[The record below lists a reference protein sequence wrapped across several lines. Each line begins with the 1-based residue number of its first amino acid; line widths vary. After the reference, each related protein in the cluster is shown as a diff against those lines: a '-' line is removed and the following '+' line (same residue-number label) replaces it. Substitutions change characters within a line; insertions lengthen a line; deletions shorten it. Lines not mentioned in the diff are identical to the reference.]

1 MKSGQP
7 IWDLFA
13 FSFAPLRLCV
23 RFFFASF
30 FAFSALFC
38 GYSLFVFLLCLLCFF
53 AAIFFFFLAQLGLF
67 LVIFTGAIGYMK
79 TVPTLVALIMIVS
92 GSAEASY
99 VDDQSEL
106 NLAVSQLRSAI
117 GTRARALKVW
127 VKPDEVTVWAQDPN
141 HLQQVNQWRF
151 VRIVG
156 ILPWVFGPEHI
167 EPSFIDSDFYAK
179 LFDLDAVAF
188 SGMSKLEKSAIKRAA
203 IADGVVK
210 QIVIGRTIPILS
222 RAVAGD
228 IFVGLDI
235 EGARERAD
243 VNANAQCVIQG
254 GDFSETEHAK
264 NLFKEPDLI
273 AEAAAAFR
281 DTIGTDPVLTQV
293 SVHGRNVTFET
304 NISTEELKRQLGA
317 DASFYFEWGLS
328 GLAQRISYTVDQRRG
343 RPQTTPEKPVFN
355 IGDADW
361 TIIAKLEADAL
372 AKVAI
377 PNTKVTGLILTKL
390 NAGGSSGPVVTWIV
404 DVTDPNNKIV
414 DVVADAKGVIQTV
427 VQPSASP
434 QAHP

>member
-1 MKSGQP
+1 
-7 IWDLFA
+7 
-13 FSFAPLRLCV
+13 
-23 RFFFASF
+23 
-30 FAFSALFC
+30 
-38 GYSLFVFLLCLLCFF
+38 
-53 AAIFFFFLAQLGLF
+53 
-67 LVIFTGAIGYMK
+67 MK
-79 TVPTLVALIMIVS
+79 TVATLVALIMVAS

-106 NLAVSQLRSAI
+106 NLAVSQLCSAI
-117 GTRARALKVW
+117 GTRARALKMW
-127 VKPDEVTVWAQDPN
+127 IKPDEVTVWAEDPN

-151 VRIVG
+151 VRILG

-179 LFDLDAVAF
+179 LFDFDAVAF
-188 SGMSKLEKSAIKRAA
+188 SEMSKLEKSAIKRAA

-210 QIVIGRTIPILS
+210 QIAIGRAIPILS

-264 NLFKEPDLI
+264 NLNLLKEPDLI
-273 AEAAAAFR
+273 AEAAASFR
-281 DTIGTDPVLTQV
+281 DTIGMDPVLTQV

-317 DASFYFEWGLS
+317 DATFYLEWGLN

-355 IGDADW
+355 IGDVDW

-377 PNTKVTGLILTKL
+377 PNAEVTGLILTKL
-390 NAGGSSGPVVTWIV
+390 NGGGSSGPVVTWIV

-414 DVVADAKGVIQTV
+414 DIVADAKGVIQTGA
-427 VQPSASP
+427 QPSASP
-434 QAHP
+434 QAHR